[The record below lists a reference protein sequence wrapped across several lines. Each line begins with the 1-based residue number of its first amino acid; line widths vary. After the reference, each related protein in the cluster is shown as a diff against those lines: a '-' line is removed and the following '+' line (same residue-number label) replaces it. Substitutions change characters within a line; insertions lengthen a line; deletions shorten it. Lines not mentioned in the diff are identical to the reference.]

1 MEEIREEDDDHTT
14 RDGTVDIRN
23 EPADKT
29 KTGTWKACPFIL
41 GTEGCE
47 RLAYYGMSTNLVN
60 YLRQQ
65 LDQNNVTASKTVTNW
80 QGTCYAT
87 PLLGA
92 FLADSYLGRYRT
104 IACFSTL
111 YVLGMALLTMSAS
124 TKGLKPA
131 CDKEACHPTGMQS
144 AACYV
149 ALYLI
154 AFGTGGIKPCVSA
167 FGADQFDDNDTK
179 EKETKSS
186 FFNYF
191 YLAINMGALFAT
203 SVLVW
208 LQTHVGWGWGFGIP
222 AVTMAISVLFFYA
235 GTRLYRF
242 QTPGGSPLTR
252 ILQVLVASIGKT
264 RVRAPADKSLLY
276 ETNDIESNIRGS
288 RKLEYT
294 YKFRFL
300 DKAAIE
306 TEHDRR
312 DRGRVSPWKLCTVTQ
327 VEELKCIISLL
338 PVWTTGIV
346 FCAVYSQ
353 VSTMF
358 VLQGNTLDQHIGPYF
373 KIPSASLSIFDTISV
388 IFWTPVY
395 DQIIIRIARHF
406 TGNERGFTTLQRMG
420 AGLAIS
426 IFSMV
431 SAGLL
436 ELYRLAYVR
445 KINGY
450 DLETIP
456 ISIFW
461 QIPQYFLVG
470 CAEVFTF
477 IGQLEFF
484 YDEAPDAMRSICAAL
499 ALMTNALG
507 NYLST
512 LLVMVVT
519 KVTTRHGQL
528 GWITDNL
535 NRGHLDYFYGLL
547 AVLSAVNFIFYLW
560 IAKLYTYKKAVP
572 IPS

>member
-1 MEEIREEDDDHTT
+1 MC
-14 RDGTVDIRN
+14 
-23 EPADKT
+23 
-29 KTGTWKACPFIL
+29 WK
-41 GTEGCE
+41 
-47 RLAYYGMSTNLVN
+47 V
-60 YLRQQ
+60 
-65 LDQNNVTASKTVTNW
+65 
-80 QGTCYAT
+80 
-87 PLLGA
+87 
-92 FLADSYLGRYRT
+92 
-104 IACFSTL
+104 
-111 YVLGMALLTMSAS
+111 
-124 TKGLKPA
+124 
-131 CDKEACHPTGMQS
+131 
-144 AACYV
+144 
-149 ALYLI
+149 
-154 AFGTGGIKPCVSA
+154 
-167 FGADQFDDNDTK
+167 
-179 EKETKSS
+179 
-186 FFNYF
+186 
-191 YLAINMGALFAT
+191 
-203 SVLVW
+203 
-208 LQTHVGWGWGFGIP
+208 
-222 AVTMAISVLFFYA
+222 
-235 GTRLYRF
+235 
-242 QTPGGSPLTR
+242 
-252 ILQVLVASIGKT
+252 
-264 RVRAPADKSLLY
+264 
-276 ETNDIESNIRGS
+276 
-288 RKLEYT
+288 
-294 YKFRFL
+294 RFL

-470 CAEVFTF
+470 CAEVFTL